1 MLIHPSIKLLPSF
14 YALSL
19 FQFLPLQ
26 TDLQQFYD
34 LFAQK
39 SLKVGLNF
47 ILFFLQRLSCD
58 CFAHSHTAP
67 KLGTNIS

>member
-47 ILFFLQRLSCD
+47 ILFFCKD
-58 CFAHSHTAP
+58 
-67 KLGTNIS
+67 